1 MSTMCLSKFLFLFI
15 HFVSLQVRL
24 CFLSFEYIRH
34 SILQN
39 ELVNTNALCC
49 RNIEEGFNIMEQMDV
64 FDPPLTVAR
73 NAMAYP
79 RLPKNIL
86 FATGGWSGNNP
97 TNAVEA
103 YDISTHHWVTPGSQL
118 DRCRAYHGVV
128 FLNCNVYCLG
138 GFDRLEKFNIMQ
150 RYDFTTGVWS
160 EAAPMHYR
168 RCYVSVTVLNR
179 KIYAMGGYDGYDRLK
194 TAESYIP
201 ETNQW
206 TLIASMNEQ
215 RSDASCSTLNNK
227 VGNSNSTSGNNR
239 SYM

>member
-1 MSTMCLSKFLFLFI
+1 
-15 HFVSLQVRL
+15 
-24 CFLSFEYIRH
+24 
-34 SILQN
+34 
-39 ELVNTNALCC
+39 
-49 RNIEEGFNIMEQMDV
+49 MEQMDA

-79 RLPKNIL
+79 RYPKNIL
-86 FATGGWSGNNP
+86 LATGGWSGNNP
-97 TNAVEA
+97 TYAVEA
-103 YDISTHHWVTPGSQL
+103 YDISTHHWVIPGSQL
-118 DRCRAYHGVV
+118 DRRRAYHGVV
-128 FLNCNVYCLG
+128 FLNGNMYCLG

-150 RYDFTTGVWS
+150 RYDFSTGMWS

-179 KIYAMGGYDGYDRLK
+179 RIYAMGGYDGYERLK

-215 RSDASCSTLNNK
+215 RSDASCTTLNNK
-227 VGNSNSTSGNNR
+227 VGKAREAGNNR
-239 SYM
+239 L